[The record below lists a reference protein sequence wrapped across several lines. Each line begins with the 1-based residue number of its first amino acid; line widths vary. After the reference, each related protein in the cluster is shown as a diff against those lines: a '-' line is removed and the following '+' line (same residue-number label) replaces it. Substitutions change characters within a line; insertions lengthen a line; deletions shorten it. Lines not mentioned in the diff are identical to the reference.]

1 MGELIYTSRC
11 IVTNNPSNANVI
23 GGGAQAAED
32 KVVQQ

>member
-1 MGELIYTSRC
+1 VSLSYVYTSN
-11 IVTNNPSNANVI
+11 VSNNPSNANVI